1 MTLSKYIIAVLAA
14 LVFAS
19 IVVCRERERQQAY
32 DGMWWLSQSSA
43 EQFGFL
49 NGLAD
54 CYIYELNIKPRY
66 ERSAQE
72 DQTFVTQFYR
82 RNPSQRKV
90 AVFDAWVRALEQP
103 SPVKREGGELW
114 DEPHGYF
121 DVMWWVG
128 GTEPEVSL
136 NQKGFVEGFL
146 WCYAHKVPNP
156 RGIFSKSPEEYVRLI
171 TNWYATTQ
179 KGEEKIAD
187 VLFRFRDRARPS
199 GATHK

>member
-1 MTLSKYIIAVLAA
+1 MTSSKYIIAVLAA
-14 LVFAS
+14 LLFAS
-19 IVVCRERERQQAY
+19 IAVCQEGERQRAY

-54 CYIYELNIKPRY
+54 CYIYEVKVKPRY
-66 ERSAQE
+66 KRSVQE
-72 DQTFVTQFYR
+72 DQAFVTHFYR
-82 RNPSQRKV
+82 DPSQRKIP
-90 AVFDAWVRALEQP
+90 VFDVWTRALEEP
-103 SPVKREGGELW
+103 SPVERTGGEHW

-121 DVMWWVG
+121 DMGWWVG

-146 WCYAHKVPNP
+146 WCYVHKVPNP
-156 RGIFSKSPEEYVRLI
+156 RGTFSKSPEEYVRLI
-171 TNWYATTQ
+171 TNWYETTQ
-179 KGEEKIAD
+179 NGDEKIAD

-199 GATHK
+199 GARHK